1 MSFATRAD
9 YLEAL
14 RNHRP
19 WYATTALYVGTL
31 VLALVLGF
39 TMVFTLHPHPVAAN
53 LLFFGTVLLL
63 PAGWVWMDAAH
74 RVAGKRIR
82 RDWNSD

>member
-31 VLALVLGF
+31 VLALVLAF

-63 PAGWVWMDAAH
+63 PIGWVWMDAAH
-74 RVAGKRIR
+74 RVAGKRVR
-82 RDWNSD
+82 RD